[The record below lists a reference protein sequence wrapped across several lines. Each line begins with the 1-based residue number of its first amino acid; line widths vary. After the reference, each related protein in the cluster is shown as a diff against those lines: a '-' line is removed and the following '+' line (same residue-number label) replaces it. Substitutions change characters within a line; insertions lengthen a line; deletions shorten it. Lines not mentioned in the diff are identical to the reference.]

1 MAMVMST
8 QTSREAARLLEQ
20 SILLD
25 SVQLLDV
32 GNPVTVGTQVTRSLT
47 PVGNP
52 IAGLVQTST
61 PQGAV
66 ESTTSNIFSVKVPQA
81 TVWHAGQAV
90 RVVRCFMEPDLVGK
104 VLLLDS
110 VSQNGAALIRKAF
123 ASETQVVNQEGKEA
137 LA

>member
-1 MAMVMST
+1 MVMST
-8 QTSREAARLLEQ
+8 RTSLEAAKLLEQ

-25 SVQLLDV
+25 SVQLLNV
-32 GNPVTVGTQVTRSLT
+32 GEPVTVGTQVTRSLT

-52 IAGLVQTST
+52 IPGLVQTSV

-66 ESTTSNIFSVKVPQA
+66 ESTTTNIYSVKVPQGTA
-81 TVWHAGQAV
+81 WHAGQAV
-90 RVVRCFMEPDLVGK
+90 RVVACLMEPDLVGK

-110 VSQNGAALIRKAF
+110 VSRNGAALIRKGF
-123 ASETQVVNQEGKEA
+123 ASDSNVVNQEGKEV

>member
-1 MAMVMST
+1 MVMST
-8 QTSREAARLLEQ
+8 RTSAEAARLLEK

-32 GNPVTVGTQVTRSLT
+32 GQPVTVGANVTRSLT
-47 PVGNP
+47 PAGDP
-52 IAGLVQTST
+52 IPGLVQTSV

-66 ESTTSNIFSVKVPQA
+66 QSTTTNIYSVKVPQG
-81 TVWHAGQAV
+81 TPWHAGQAV
-90 RVVRCFMEPDLVGK
+90 KVIACLMEPDLVGK

-110 VSQNGAALIRKAF
+110 VSRNGAALIRKGF
-123 ASETQVVNQEGKEA
+123 ASDATVVNQEGKEA

>member
-1 MAMVMST
+1 MVMST

-47 PVGNP
+47 PVGEP
-52 IAGLVQTST
+52 IPGLVQTST

-81 TVWHAGQAV
+81 TVWRAGMAV
-90 RVVRCFMEPDLVGK
+90 RVVACLMEPDLVGK